1 MNAENY
7 DEEGLLLVIK
17 TTELSGEIATLTWN
31 WNNYSDPAKEAY
43 ELMDKVNKLFLEIPE
58 YEQRIGSKLN
68 EYYRNKINNA
78 IVDLRKLLPYM
89 KNKIKPYQSLENKVD

>member
-1 MNAENY
+1 MTEY
-7 DEEGLLLVIK
+7 VDEEGLLLVIK
-17 TTELSGEIATLTWN
+17 ASELSGAIATLTWN

-43 ELMDKVNKLFLEIPE
+43 ELMDKVSKLFLEIPE
-58 YEQRIGSKLN
+58 YEQRMGSTLN

>member
-17 TTELSGEIATLTWN
+17 ASELSGEIATLTWN
-31 WNNYSDPAKEAY
+31 WDNYSDPDKVAY

-58 YEQRIGSKLN
+58 Y
-68 EYYRNKINNA
+68 
-78 IVDLRKLLPYM
+78 
-89 KNKIKPYQSLENKVD
+89 